1 MEGDARSGRA
11 GRTVARSHCV
21 RARTLHPNM
30 CLWVALSTPCPAP
43 TPLGDHAVGRWVET
57 RPLLPPPPGGGGP
70 VSPPRRALWCY

>member
-21 RARTLHPNM
+21 VHAPFTRICAM
-30 CLWVALSTPCPAP
+30 WVALSTPCPAP
-43 TPLGDHAVGRWVET
+43 TPLGNHAVGRWVET
-57 RPLLPPPPGGGGP
+57 RPLPPPPPGGGGP